1 MDALQAYTAHRNA
14 FVRQE
19 LPIAAKKVSA
29 MPVAPMEPG
38 SRTEPTPEVLAVF
51 QQLRQDFTALL
62 TAMKAKELT
71 AAQPAV
77 AAPPQ
82 EAGKMPNQESLL
94 PGAESSSCSGSALA
108 EQLSWPVLSACSL
121 FASQEK
127 ETAAPPTFSISR
139 SGKRGT
145 RKNQYKCTK
154 CGNLVVDDQTLRPDE
169 LNCPICSGRLVFRGC
184 VR

>member
-82 EAGKMPNQESLL
+82 E
-94 PGAESSSCSGSALA
+94 
-108 EQLSWPVLSACSL
+108 VLSACSL

-169 LNCPICSGRLVFRGC
+169 LNCPICSWRLVFRGC